1 MIPWDGCKAKQ
12 IASAPR
18 TEECVSCKRCES
30 AFPTDFLSGQVY
42 L

>member
-18 TEECVSCKRCES
+18 TEEDCVVRVVRDVNLPVQRI
-30 AFPTDFLSGQVY
+30 F
-42 L
+42 

>member
-18 TEECVSCKRCES
+18 TEDVKDVNPPVQRI
-30 AFPTDFLSGQVY
+30 F
-42 L
+42 